1 MKINYFFRLVIYTWS
16 VVVLSASCSGN
27 KVWERP
33 DTLYSNSTLTVN
45 GVERQADRTVFH
57 LSIQGQPGNN
67 FRIQSTTYLVG
78 DNGNEYALTGSDGII
93 LDQWIPFSEDVTS
106 FDLYFEP
113 VKGRN
118 RALDLIEPRGW
129 MIYGIHDADKP
140 LTIKPAKEQEPI
152 KDENVFFKK
161 GIGKL
166 SGRFEGT
173 DHPEALEFTGSN
185 AFQEHN
191 MLSCQ
196 VASDGSFSLEIPLEY
211 PILSYLWSENSSSP
225 LYFFLTP
232 DGETDIQIDSTGLVH
247 YPVGSRCGKLASW
260 LSNAAPS
267 LSFPVWKVVKEGGDT
282 LKFHN
287 LIAEVARHYDQIQ
300 MLADYVS
307 ERLGFSGE
315 EVHLLKQKVRIM
327 AASNELVSVTDFQ
340 PAPGEEQE
348 DLSDPSLY
356 ISMAKLDPEDWT
368 AFVLSNDSYS
378 LSNYYQFLG
387 PMRGLGYDLPKRM
400 AVDSAIFHNA
410 GPSIFLQ
417 AAIMNG
423 SGLSNEVK
431 FKNMGLKARPSSTR
445 IDEDGNP
452 QSEYDDWPTVW
463 EERLSALSS
472 PYLKARYQ
480 ETLDNLLADTE
491 DRYDLPAG
499 EATDIF
505 RRLVD
510 PFRGKWVYVDFWD
523 IGCGPCK
530 MGIESSVALR
540 KKIARM
546 DDLELVFITGDR
558 STPPQDYE
566 EYVAKYMAGETS
578 YLIPEA
584 ESILLRK
591 LFNFNGIPHN
601 ELVDPDGRI
610 VCGKILPRLEYP
622 NFLEQLELA
631 K

>member
-1 MKINYFFRLVIYTWS
+1 MKKHIIVRLVICTWA
-16 VVVLSASCSGN
+16 VVVLLSSCSSN
-27 KVWERP
+27 KVWEQP
-33 DTLYSNSTLTVN
+33 DILYSNSTLTVK
-45 GVERQADRTVFH
+45 GMERQADRTVLH

-67 FRIQSTTYLVG
+67 FRIQSTTYLAG
-78 DNGNEYALTGSDGII
+78 DKGKKYALTGSEGVI
-93 LDQWIPFSEDVTS
+93 LDQWVPFSEDVKS

-140 LTIKPAKEQEPI
+140 LKIRPAKEQEPI

-161 GIGKL
+161 GTGKL
-166 SGRFEGT
+166 NGRFEGS
-173 DHPEALEFTGSN
+173 DHPEMIQFFGYN
-185 AFQEHN
+185 AFQEN
-191 MLSCQ
+191 NLQTCK
-196 VASDGSFSLEIPLEY
+196 VASDGSFSFEIPLEN

-232 DGETDIQIDSTGLVH
+232 DGEADIQIDSTGLVH
-247 YPVGSRCGKLASW
+247 YPLGSRCGELAGW

-267 LSFPVWKVVKEGGDT
+267 FHFSLNGSMPEERDSLGIGSF
-282 LKFHN
+282 F
-287 LIAEVARHYDQIQ
+287 ARVSQYCDRML

-307 ERLGFSGE
+307 GRQGFSKE
-315 EVHLLKQKVRIM
+315 EVHLLKQNIRIL
-327 AASNELVSVTDFQ
+327 AATRELSSVLDFQ
-340 PAPGEEQE
+340 PAMGIGQE
-348 DLSDPSLY
+348 DFADPSLY

-368 AFVLSNDSYS
+368 AFTISNDILS

-387 PMRGLGYDLPKRM
+387 PMRGIMDDVPKMM
-400 AVDSAIFHNA
+400 AVDSAIFHQP

-417 AAIMNG
+417 AVFMNG
-423 SGLSNEVK
+423 QGLSQEVK
-431 FKNMGLKARPSSTR
+431 INKQLRELYKANGSQ
-445 IDEDGNP
+445 
-452 QSEYDDWPTVW
+452 QSQSFDYHKIWDA
-463 EERLSALSS
+463 RLSALSS

-480 ETLDNLLADTE
+480 ATLDELLAESE

-523 IGCGPCK
+523 IGCAPCK

-540 KKIARM
+540 KKIAEM
-546 DDLELVFITGDR
+546 DNLELVFITGDR
-558 STPPQDYE
+558 STPPKTYE

-584 ESILLRK
+584 ESMLLRT
-591 LFNFNGIPHN
+591 LFKFNAIPHN

-610 VCGKILPRLEYP
+610 VRGKNLPRLEWP
-622 NFLEQLELA
+622 DFLNQLELA